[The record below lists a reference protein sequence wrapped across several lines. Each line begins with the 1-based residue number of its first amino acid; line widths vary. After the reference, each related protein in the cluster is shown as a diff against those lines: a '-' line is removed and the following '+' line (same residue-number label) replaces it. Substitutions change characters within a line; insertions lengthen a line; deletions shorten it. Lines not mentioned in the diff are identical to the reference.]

1 MKKKVIAGMTL
12 GVAMAA
18 AVPMTAV
25 AGEGAANVAVV
36 SDYIWRGDTQT
47 ANGAALQGGYDYDF
61 GNGFSAGVWG
71 STLPGDFEY
80 DLYGGYAGKA
90 GEMDYSVGL
99 IYYGYTASST
109 SEYNL
114 GLGYKDVGFM
124 YSADTASSAS
134 YMELG
139 YEMDMSGVGVAFHYG
154 TNGSAPDYS
163 IGASKDFS
171 GYNVGL
177 TFASKTTTAFAL
189 SVSKEF

>member
-1 MKKKVIAGMTL
+1 MKKTVLTGMTL
-12 GVAMAA
+12 GVALAA

-25 AGEGAANVAVV
+25 AGEGTANVALV
-36 SDYIWRGDTQT
+36 SDYLWRGDATGD
-47 ANGAALQGGYDYDF
+47 ASLQGGYDYDF

-71 STLPGDFEY
+71 STLTGDFEY

-90 GEMDYSVGL
+90 GEMDYSVGY
-99 IYYGYTASST
+99 IYYGYQNATAA

-114 GLGYKDVGFM
+114 GLGFKDVSFM
-124 YSADTASSAS
+124 YSADTASTAT

-139 YEMDMSGVGVAFHYG
+139 YEMDLSGVGVGFHYG
-154 TNGSAPDYS
+154 TNGITPDYS